1 MASAADPATD
11 PAADPPTGPSR
22 ARSASASDSSSLE
35 SRSGAAARWAALS
48 SGSGTSGLPGDV
60 VLATTRRLVLCMYT
74 VAAANAFYMTLYL
87 TLWSEYGNWLSRGL
101 ATLEIVGSLALAYW
115 LQRPRSQSTVARIGV
130 AYELS
135 ICFLLAL
142 VEFCNAPPSSAPD
155 GRISWVCVVIVLF
168 PALVPTR
175 PGVML
180 AASLACAATTPLAYL
195 LSLSLTGYA
204 PAPAAALA
212 ALFIPP
218 FVCAAISGFL
228 ALVVHRLGKEVGRA
242 RRLGSYELVDKLG
255 AGGMGEVWRAR
266 HRLLV
271 RPAAI
276 KLVRASALGATGS
289 RVTRELLGRFEREA
303 QATALLTS
311 PHTVELYDFG
321 ISEEGVLYYVM
332 ELLDG
337 VDLETLVRQY
347 GPVPPERAVWLLR
360 QACDSLDDAHRAGL
374 VHRDIKPANIVAS
387 RRGRRSDYVKVLD
400 FGLVKGMGAGNSDVQ
415 LTSDVQIKGTPAY
428 LPPEAVTGETPVDA
442 RSDVYALGC
451 VAHWLVTGELVFD
464 APSPMK
470 MAIAHATQ
478 APRSVSERAP
488 NACPVELDR
497 LILQCL
503 SKDKSQRPSSA
514 LELLQQLDAI
524 PFAAGWNEDRAA
536 AWWREHVPVPVA
548 PPDDSDLARAVT
560 LFHPAQR

>member
-1 MASAADPATD
+1 MASAADPATQ
-11 PAADPPTGPSR
+11 PTADPSGVAPSVDPSGER
-22 ARSASASDSSSLE
+22 AAHWR
-35 SRSGAAARWAALS
+35 ALS
-48 SGSGTSGLPGDV
+48 SASSSSGLPGDMV
-60 VLATTRRLVLCMYT
+60 MAAARRLVLCMYA
-74 VAAANAFYMTLYL
+74 VAAANALYTVLYL
-87 TLWSEYGNWLSRGL
+87 TLWQEYGNWRSRGL
-101 ATLEIVGSLALAYW
+101 AMLQIVGSLLLALW
-115 LQRPRSQSTVARIGV
+115 LRRPRSQSSVARIGV
-130 AYELS
+130 AYELGV
-135 ICFLLAL
+135 CFLLAL
-142 VEFCNAPPSSAPD
+142 VEFCNAPASAVPE

-175 PGVML
+175 PGAML
-180 AASLACAATTPLAYL
+180 AASFASAATTPLAYE
-195 LSLSLTGYA
+195 LSLSLVDYA
-204 PAPAAALA
+204 RAPAAVLWS
-212 ALFIPP
+212 LFIPP

-276 KLVRASALGATGS
+276 KLMRASALGGTGS
-289 RVTRELLGRFEREA
+289 RVTRELLERFEREA

-321 ISEEGVLYYVM
+321 ISQDGVLYYVM

-337 VDLETLVRQY
+337 VDLETLVKKH
-347 GPVPPERAVWLLR
+347 GPLPPERVVWLLR
-360 QACDSLDDAHRAGL
+360 QACDSLDDAHRVGL
-374 VHRDIKPANIVAS
+374 VHRDIKPANIVAA
-387 RRGRRSDYVKVLD
+387 RRGRHTDYVKVLD
-400 FGLVKGMGAGNSDVQ
+400 FGLVKGALAGSAEVQ

-451 VAHWLVTGELVFD
+451 VAYWLVTGQLVFD

-470 MAIAHATQ
+470 MAIAHATE
-478 APRSVSERAP
+478 APRPVSVRAP
-488 NACPVELDR
+488 GACPAELDR

-503 SKDKSQRPSSA
+503 SKDKAQRPSSA
-514 LELLQQLDAI
+514 LELSQRLAAI
-524 PFAAGWNEDRAA
+524 PFTTPWDEERAA
-536 AWWREHVPVPVA
+536 AWWRDHVPEAAVLSEE
-548 PPDDSDLARAVT
+548 SDPGRAVT

>member
-1 MASAADPATD
+1 MASATEPVTQPSPGSSAPSGPSADPTSD
-11 PAADPPTGPSR
+11 P
-22 ARSASASDSSSLE
+22 
-35 SRSGAAARWAALS
+35 AARWAALS

-60 VLATTRRLVLCMYT
+60 VLAASRRLVLCMYV
-74 VAAANAFYMTLYL
+74 VAAANALYLVLYL
-87 TLWSEYGNWLSRGL
+87 TLWQRYADGRSQALSL
-101 ATLEIVGSLALAYW
+101 SQVVGSLALAYW
-115 LQRPRSQSTVARIGV
+115 LRRPRSQTNVARIGV
-130 AYELS
+130 AYELA

-142 VEFCNAPPSSAPD
+142 VEFLNAPPRSVPE

-180 AASLACAATTPLAYL
+180 AASFAGAATTPLAYA
-195 LSLSLTGYA
+195 LSRSLTGYA
-204 PAPAAALA
+204 SASAGELSS
-212 ALFIPP
+212 LFIPP

-337 VDLETLVRQY
+337 VDLETLVRKF

-360 QACDSLDDAHRAGL
+360 QACDSLDDAHRVGL
-374 VHRDIKPANIVAS
+374 VHRDIKPANVFAS

-400 FGLVKGMGAGNSDVQ
+400 FGLVKGMGAGNTDVQ

-451 VAHWLVTGELVFD
+451 VAYWLVTGELVFD

-470 MAIAHATQ
+470 MAIAHATE
-478 APRSVSERAP
+478 APRSISERAP
-488 NACPVELDR
+488 GACPAQLDR

-503 SKDKSQRPSSA
+503 SKDKSLRPSSA
-514 LELLQQLDAI
+514 LDLLQQLDAI
-524 PFAAGWNEDRAA
+524 PFATPWNEERAA
-536 AWWREHVPVPVA
+536 AWWREHVPVAAA
-548 PPDDSDLARAVT
+548 PSAESDPGRAVT